1 MKTPSRSF
9 DLLENIRQHLSDFD
23 RQQRP
28 QHSNQ
33 NITYYLSPSVVRRS
47 SNQHRVSYLNLH
59 LLPSTFHLS
68 PSTSTFINHYLTP
81 TNKAHSSSMA
91 QPNQMVE
98 RECAG
103 CSKFRGL
110 TDFSYTQRKKGDDAI
125 CKKCIP
131 EIQNVEAGHLSQ
143 EWDES
148 DDDYM
153 IVSTYPQRT
162 SIRFS
167 LTKCRQRLNASK
179 ISTTGS
185 VTTETGGVVLPAAAT
200 FTRTTAAS
208 TRIPTSSVTTKT
220 ASSSRISISW
230 STYTGSTYR
239 DPNISVGASGF
250 VKIKNVSLN
259 NRPYL

>member
-1 MKTPSRSF
+1 LKRFDNTFPTSIDNSGHNTATKHHLLSF
-9 DLLENIRQHLSDFD
+9 TF
-23 RQQRP
+23 
-28 QHSNQ
+28 
-33 NITYYLSPSVVRRS
+33 RRS
-47 SNQHRVSYLNLH
+47 SFVVHRSSFVEPTSGLILKPP
-59 LLPSTFHLS
+59 PSTFHLS
-68 PSTSTFINHYLTP
+68 PSTSINHYLTP
-81 TNKAHSSSMA
+81 TTKAHSSSMA

-110 TDFSYTQRKKGDDAI
+110 TDFSYTQRKKGDDAV

-131 EIQNVEAGHLSQ
+131 EIQNVKAGHLSQ

>member
-9 DLLENIRQHLSDFD
+9 DLLEKIRQHLSDFD

-47 SNQHRVSYLNLH
+47 SFVEPTSGLILK
-59 LLPSTFHLS
+59 PPPFPFHLS
-68 PSTSTFINHYLTP
+68 PSTSINHYLTP

-131 EIQNVEAGHLSQ
+131 EIQNVKAGHLSQ

-162 SIRFS
+162 STRFS

-220 ASSSRISISW
+220 ASSSRISISC
-230 STYTGSTYR
+230 STYTGSTYH
-239 DPNISVGASGF
+239 DPNIAVGASGF

>member
-9 DLLENIRQHLSDFD
+9 DLLEKIRQHLSDFD
-23 RQQRP
+23 QQQRP

-33 NITYYLSPSVVRRS
+33 TSLTIFHLPSFVVRRS
-47 SNQHRVSYLNLH
+47 SFVEPTSGLILKPP
-59 LLPSTFHLS
+59 PSTFHLS
-68 PSTSTFINHYLTP
+68 PSTSINHYLTP
-81 TNKAHSSSMA
+81 TTKAHSSSMA

-110 TDFSYTQRKKGDDAI
+110 TDFSYTQRKKGDDAV

-131 EIQNVEAGHLSQ
+131 EIQNVKAGHLSQ

-167 LTKCRQRLNASK
+167 LTNCRQRLNASK

-200 FTRTTAAS
+200 FTRTTAS
-208 TRIPTSSVTTKT
+208 TRNPASSVTTKT
-220 ASSSRISISW
+220 AHSSRISTSW
-230 STYTGSTYR
+230 STHTSSTYR
-239 DPNISVGASGF
+239 DPNIAVGASGF